1 MYTTYTQITPPI
13 HLRRSRTL
21 PVSGTVLVR
30 LGQKV
35 AADDVI
41 AEATVATHHEMV
53 DVVRLLGLSGTKA
66 AEDLIT
72 RKSGEVLSEHDIIAE
87 TGGMFSRIVRT
98 PAPGKIIS
106 IRNGQVLIETETRK
120 IELVA
125 HYSGVI
131 SEVIANR
138 GAVIETSGSLIQGA
152 WGNGKFGEGRL
163 ILQAENAET
172 SLSSAK
178 FDITSRGGIIAAGTL
193 LEEKVFDIAAALP
206 INGLI
211 LGSMPVSLVEKAL
224 SQPYPVLLIDG
235 FGKSG
240 TNHAAFKY
248 LSMYNSHEITVNAE
262 FDSDASG
269 IKPEALISASVEN
282 ESSRDQKKVS
292 AGQVVRIHTTPFLG
306 QMGTIEKVL
315 PGLTLLPNGLR
326 VSAVTVV
333 MENKERK
340 TVPVDNLDMIGFAQ
354 SNLS

>member
-13 HLRRSRTL
+13 HLSRSRTL
-21 PVSGTVLVR
+21 PVNGTVMVR

-35 AADDVI
+35 SSDDVI

-53 DVVRLLGLSGTKA
+53 DVIRLLGLSGTKA
-66 AEDLIT
+66 AEELIK
-72 RKSGEVLSEHDIIAE
+72 RKTGEVLSENDIIAE

-98 PAPGKIIS
+98 PAPGKILS

-120 IELVA
+120 IELLA
-125 HYSGVI
+125 RYSGII
-131 SEVIANR
+131 SEVIADR

-152 WGNGKFGEGRL
+152 WGNGKFAEGQLLLR
-163 ILQAENAET
+163 AENAET
-172 SLSSAK
+172 ILTSAALDITARGAILASGSLLDAK
-178 FDITSRGGIIAAGTL
+178 FFDLAAT
-193 LEEKVFDIAAALP
+193 LP

-224 SQPYPVLLIDG
+224 TLPYPVLLIDG
-235 FGKSG
+235 FGKNG

-248 LSMYNSHEITVNAE
+248 LSLYNNHEITVNAE
-262 FDSDASG
+262 FDSETLG

-282 ESSRDQKKVS
+282 ESMRDQKRVT
-292 AGQVVRIHTTPFLG
+292 AGQMVRIHTAPYLG
-306 QMGTIEKVL
+306 QVGTIEKIL

-326 VSAVTVV
+326 VNAVTVM

-340 TVPVDNLDMIGFAQ
+340 TIPVDNLDTIGFAP
-354 SNLS
+354 SN